1 MDGQE
6 YRRRIRQEKEKLRD
20 EEIFTSD
27 KYIQMLKSVARE
39 ITDGRFDNIVISQE
53 PKAGYMGLCNGERV
67 TINIANGVTQSFS
80 TKELKSDS
88 IVGVLGHECGHYNY
102 SNCNLFQKYQ
112 EGILKGIWY
121 PHAPTA
127 ETSREKEYLEELKG
141 YFQKKNEIALALVC
155 EAASQIRNLLE
166 DVYVEGRMCRKYPGS
181 IRRGIIQN
189 QRRNGEGIPSLCK
202 QIAMQYEESS
212 IMINLIVQYTLFGE
226 INNWDGYQ
234 GKLLDVLEEVKP
246 VVDQVAKDTG
256 ESSRFMAANQIIL
269 KIWGILRET
278 LRQIEGE
285 KEEENGREDSKS
297 EEKEP
302 EANEE
307 NKPEEQEA
315 NEQNSPQSQGASG
328 QNGSESQGGNGQ
340 NRTESQEAN
349 DQNKQEEG
357 SKQDESEEQE
367 AGGQNGQEEPGGGK
381 QNGSEGQEA
390 DGQNEQEKPGDSKQN
405 GQEANDQNEQE
416 KPEGSKQ
423 NGSEGQE
430 ANDQNGQNQQGES
443 IEPDGGQGNGASTNG
458 NSLDGVS
465 AMQEMINRF
474 LSQTPRFLQ
483 QNPQEGKNQGM
494 ATDEAWEGQWPED
507 SEETEGSNDP
517 GAAGKREQPPN
528 TESETGEE
536 TGQKDGTAM
545 PVKTVDV
552 DAKLYDLIAELAKEK
567 AMAQMQQETWRDLLR
582 QLEEMSFKAGHREV
596 RKVLKRSPVIL
607 DSTREVYKLYGPQVK
622 KVMRRLKAHVYPI
635 LKKQETRVEHKLW
648 MGRRLDVRNVANPL
662 GTVFEKKNQKGQ
674 EPSTALAVLVD
685 MSESMTGQ
693 RMEYAKFAALCLYEF
708 CRKTG
713 IPITIYGHHTDGHS
727 HRRLE
732 AETVFLHSL
741 AEYMPEADDPYR
753 ILQMQPTGS
762 NRDGTAL
769 LFMGNKLLQRREKHK
784 ILVIISDGLPNA
796 TQYCGKAAQKD
807 LMQIKRDLT
816 KEGVTFLAAAIGTD
830 REAIREIYQE
840 AFLDISD
847 MEKLPVLLAK
857 QIIKYIRRW

>member
-285 KEEENGREDSKS
+285 KEEENGQEDSKS
-297 EEKEP
+297 EEEES

-307 NKPEEQEA
+307 IEPEEPEA

-340 NRTESQEAN
+340 NHTESQEAN
-349 DQNKQEEG
+349 GQNEQEKQEG

-367 AGGQNGQEEPGGGK
+367 AGGQNRQEE
-381 QNGSEGQEA
+381 
-390 DGQNEQEKPGDSKQN
+390 
-405 GQEANDQNEQE
+405 
-416 KPEGSKQ
+416 PEGSKQ

-443 IEPDGGQGNGASTNG
+443 IEPDGSHGNGTSTNG
-458 NSLDGVS
+458 NSPDGESAMKEIPDGES

-483 QNPQEGKNQGM
+483 QNPQEGKNQGV

-536 TGQKDGTAM
+536 TGQEDGTDM

-567 AMAQMQQETWRDLLR
+567 AVAQMQQETWRDLLR

-622 KVMRRLKAHVYPI
+622 KVMRRLKVHVYPV

-753 ILQMQPTGS
+753 ILQMQPAGS

-796 TQYCGKAAQKD
+796 TQYRGKAAQKD

-830 REAIREIYQE
+830 QEAIKEIYQE